1 MITITSKDNKIIKE
15 FAKLKQKKYIDK
27 TNMVL
32 LEGQRLVEDAR
43 KRNAKFVAV
52 FSLNNAFTD
61 NSFDCPVYKLSSS
74 VFKMLSSTENSQG
87 IIATISFPKKN
98 FALPTGDFLV
108 LDKIAD
114 PGNLGTIIRTAVAFG
129 FKDIYL
135 YNCVDHRNSKVLRS
149 TMGTIFDANI
159 YDIDKENLKDLA
171 KFNLLSAEMNG
182 EDVSQIKRLDKH
194 FGLVLGSEAFGVE
207 KEIAN
212 YCYKKISL
220 PMENDVESLNVAIA
234 GGILMYLLKQK

>member
-1 MITITSKDNKIIKE
+1 MITITNKDNKTVKE
-15 FAKLKQKKYIDK
+15 FAKLKQKKYVDQ

-43 KRNAKFVAV
+43 KRNIKFVAI
-52 FSLNNAFTD
+52 FCMDDIPENK
-61 NSFDCPVYKLSSS
+61 FDCPVYKLSSS

-87 IIATISFPKKN
+87 IIAAISFPKKS
-98 FALPTGDFLV
+98 FTLPTGNFLV

-129 FKDIYL
+129 FKDIYV

-159 YDIDKENLKDLA
+159 YDIVIDNLKELS
-171 KFNLLSAEMNG
+171 KYSLLSAEMNG
-182 EDVSQIKRLDKH
+182 EDVSQITRPNEH

-212 YCYKKISL
+212 YCYKKVSL
-220 PMENDVESLNVAIA
+220 PMENNVESLNVAIA